1 MAAVAALLCITASAQ
16 KEVSISELSRHVGDS
31 VTVCTKIYGGIFLD
45 RSKDSLTLLNAGDA
59 YPNAPLT
66 LVLRINARK
75 TFKET
80 PESFYKGKDVCITG
94 RIVLYKDKPQIEL
107 YDEKQVLVK

>member
-1 MAAVAALLCITASAQ
+1 MAVVAALLYSTASAQ
-16 KEVSISELSRHVGDS
+16 KEISITDLGQHVGDS

-66 LVLRINARK
+66 LVLRIQARK
-75 TFKET
+75 SFKEV
-80 PESFYKGKDVCITG
+80 PESFYKGKDVCISG

-107 YDEKQVLVK
+107 YDEKQIVLK